1 MVNCIK
7 SAFMKHRYVILSAT
21 TMLMTVQMWWAFR
34 DFVPVEYESLM
45 AMILCTTILVWI
57 GIVGLIG
64 IVAPVDYHTVMRYRY
79 LIMSILVLAIAD
91 WILGLQWH
99 ILLVYVCIASAI
111 SITVRGEHMSIL
123 YALLVLFPLILL
135 GWIGLSSMFLTTT
148 YGPLY
153 WAITALSLMTVGM
166 IIAPVVLRSRAVSM
180 AQKPLFSWTLGA
192 YLIAL
197 LILIWLFSGVAEFAL
212 AMYGIL
218 VPALPFLLLLS
229 LRMKELL
236 GRIGHPY
243 RNIVSS
249 GIALWAMIAIVGWYW
264 TGAVPDGL
272 DAFAGQER
280 VDALNTMRQAHCEDA
295 ISNPTPTRVVKD
307 DSGGFRVLGYT
318 WWRFPSRAPSCGPY
332 RQGNRW

>member
-1 MVNCIK
+1 MPYVPSILTRYRYPILVAL
-7 SAFMKHRYVILSAT
+7 SLLLISEMWLAFAIS
-21 TMLMTVQMWWAFR
+21 
-34 DFVPVEYESLM
+34 VPIGYESPMGWALL
-45 AMILCTTILVWI
+45 ITVLVWI

-64 IVAPVDYHTVMRYRY
+64 MVAPVDYQTVMRYRY
-79 LIMSILVLAIAD
+79 LIISILVLAIAD
-91 WILGLQWH
+91 LILGLQWL
-99 ILLVYVCIASAI
+99 ILLVYVCMASII
-111 SITVRGEHMSIL
+111 SITVRGERMSSL

-135 GWIGLSSMFLTTT
+135 GWIGVSSMFLTTT

-153 WAITALSLMTVGM
+153 WTITALFLMTIGM
-166 IIAPVVLRSRAVSM
+166 VIAPIVLRSRAVSM
-180 AQKPLFSWTLGA
+180 AQKPLFSWTLVA

-212 AMYGIL
+212 AMYGML

-229 LRMKELL
+229 LRVKELL

-264 TGAVPDGL
+264 MGAVPDGL

-280 VDALNTMRQAHCEDA
+280 VDALDAMRQAHCEDA
-295 ISNPTPTRVVKD
+295 IGNPMPARVVED
-307 DSGGFRVLGYT
+307 GSGGFRVLGYT